1 MRRNGKRG
9 NDESKESSTNEVFA
23 EHINMAAMQ
32 YEIYLPTTLND
43 GTPVEAAKIQ
53 GIKDTLVKAFG
64 GYTHLNHRSE
74 GAWRMGGVT
83 FHDEV
88 TIVRVLDDGSAHFDM
103 TAFKKSIETALQQE
117 AVLIIS
123 AAGRCFVRCRRKSK
137 SKSKDGS

>member
-23 EHINMAAMQ
+23 EHINMTAMQ
-32 YEIYLPTTLND
+32 GFEIYLPTTLND

-53 GIKDTLVKAFG
+53 GIKDTMVKAVG
-64 GYTHLNHRSE
+64 GYTHLNHRLE
-74 GAWRMGGVT
+74 GPWRMGGVT

-123 AAGRCFVRCRRKSK
+123 RQVAAV
-137 SKSKDGS
+137 